1 MAISLSRTSVKKYTG
16 DGMASEHFEITSDN
30 AEIRRLFQE
39 LEHIIKVIN
48 SEKIS
53 EIVGDVSKDSFVN
66 VATTVA
72 RLRAKYLHKII
83 ELQSTDDISAKD
95 ISILRGLRTMY
106 EEAIEGF
113 VAMQHALNRGYLTLS
128 DE

>member
-1 MAISLSRTSVKKYTG
+1 VRKFL
-16 DGMASEHFEITSDN
+16 
-30 AEIRRLFQE
+30 
-39 LEHIIKVIN
+39 
-48 SEKIS
+48 